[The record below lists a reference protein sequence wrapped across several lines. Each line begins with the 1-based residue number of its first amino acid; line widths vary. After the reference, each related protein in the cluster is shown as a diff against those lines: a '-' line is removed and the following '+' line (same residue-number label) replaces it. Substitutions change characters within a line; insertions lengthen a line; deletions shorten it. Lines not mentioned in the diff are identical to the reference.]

1 MHTDEIIIPLKE
13 TRIAASGKHTL
24 IILQKD
30 DYQNEVAQKTLGGI
44 AKALGLNFENDIELF
59 LFDKENP
66 TNIASS
72 LGNFKKVLIFGVN
85 PKAIGLQMD
94 AKIYKIFSFEAFSLL
109 VAHPVTKIA
118 EDIKTKQILWKI
130 LQTMYGLV

>member
-1 MHTDEIIIPLKE
+1 MQIDEIIIPLKE
-13 TRIAASGKHTL
+13 TRIQASAKHTL

-44 AKALGLNFENDIELF
+44 AKALGLSLENDIELF
-59 LFDKENP
+59 LFDKGNP

-72 LGNFKKVLIFGVN
+72 LGNFKKVLLFGVN

-94 AKIYKIFSFEAFSLL
+94 AKIYKIFSFETFSMV
-109 VAHPVTKIA
+109 VAHPVSKIA

-130 LQTMYGLV
+130 LQTMYGLG